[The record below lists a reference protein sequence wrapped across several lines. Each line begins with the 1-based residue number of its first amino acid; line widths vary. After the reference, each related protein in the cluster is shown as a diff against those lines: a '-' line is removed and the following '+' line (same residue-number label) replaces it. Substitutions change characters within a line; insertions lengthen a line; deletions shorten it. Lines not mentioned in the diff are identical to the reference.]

1 MALVDSVLKTGVD
14 TRLLSAVYVKDEWV
28 AHGLR
33 FVR

>member
-1 MALVDSVLKTGVD
+1 MALVDFVLKTGVD
-14 TRLLSAVYVKDEWV
+14 TRLLSAVYVKEEGI